1 MINFAKK
8 KNCSTCNDQKA
19 DGHASPAVLQINNP
33 SECVIFHKTTIPAS
47 MGNET
52 TIPPVNGAYKNMLVY
67 YEGSGAVY
75 LYSSDG
81 VPTLINYTD
90 YVRLINKPSI
100 NGVTLVGNKSLAD
113 IGAASIED
121 LAAKQDKLTPTQIA
135 ATNSGITAYKVTT
148 YDGYASQIA
157 AKQDA
162 LSAAQL
168 AAANSGIT
176 SSKVSTYD
184 GYAAQIAAK
193 ADLGSLAT
201 VATTG
206 SYNDLTNKP
215 TIDTALSSTSTNA
228 VENRAIY
235 AVIGDVE
242 SILNTLNIG
251 AGV

>member
-113 IGAASIED
+113 LGIASATD
-121 LAAKQDKLTPTQIA
+121 LA
-135 ATNSGITAYKVTT
+135 V
-148 YDGYASQIA
+148 
-157 AKQDA
+157 
-162 LSAAQL
+162 LSARVD
-168 AAANSGIT
+168 SIPP
-176 SSKVSTYD
+176 V
-184 GYAAQIAAK
+184 
-193 ADLGSLAT
+193 
-201 VATTG
+201 
-206 SYNDLTNKP
+206 
-215 TIDTALSSTSTNA
+215 DTELSSTSTNP
-228 VENRAIY
+228 VQNRAIY

>member
-8 KNCSTCNDQKA
+8 RNCSTCNDQKA
-19 DGHASPAVLQINNP
+19 DGHASPTVLQINNP

-113 IGAASIED
+113 LGF
-121 LAAKQDKLTPTQIA
+121 
-135 ATNSGITAYKVTT
+135 VV
-148 YDGYASQIA
+148 
-157 AKQDA
+157 DA
-162 LSAAQL
+162 EFSE
-168 AAANSGIT
+168 
-176 SSKVSTYD
+176 
-184 GYAAQIAAK
+184 
-193 ADLGSLAT
+193 
-201 VATTG
+201 
-206 SYNDLTNKP
+206 
-215 TIDTALSSTSTNA
+215 TSTNP
-228 VENRAIY
+228 VQNKVIY
-235 AVIGDVE
+235 AAIGDVE

>member
-135 ATNSGITAYKVTT
+135 A
-148 YDGYASQIA
+148 
-157 AKQDA
+157 
-162 LSAAQL
+162 
-168 AAANSGIT
+168 ANSGIT

-193 ADLGSLAT
+193 ADLSSLAT

>member
-67 YEGSGAVY
+67 YEGSGAIY

-113 IGAASIED
+113 LGIASAAD
-121 LAAKQDKLTPTQIA
+121 LAAEITARGEAISAEAAARQEADNALQTQINA
-135 ATNSGITAYKVTT
+135 IPPVDSE
-148 YDGYASQIA
+148 
-157 AKQDA
+157 
-162 LSAAQL
+162 
-168 AAANSGIT
+168 
-176 SSKVSTYD
+176 
-184 GYAAQIAAK
+184 
-193 ADLGSLAT
+193 
-201 VATTG
+201 
-206 SYNDLTNKP
+206 
-215 TIDTALSSTSTNA
+215 LSSTSTNP